1 MNYNS
6 NAMKSFFSLFFFIFL
21 LSVFLPPNFAS
32 ATAGVPLL
40 INFQGRLM
48 NSSGTLLGSASGT
61 DYCYKFSIWDAATA
75 GSKIWPAGAP
85 NINTI
90 VTRQGVF
97 DASIGSVDTLDLAF
111 TDDQAYV
118 EVSVATKV
126 GASCTTGGGEVFE
139 DLSPRP
145 RIVSS
150 AFAINSKTVGG
161 FTPAQS
167 ATDNQIPVLTTGA
180 LIL

>member
-1 MNYNS
+1 
-6 NAMKSFFSLFFFIFL
+6 MKSFLKILVSGFIFTL
-21 LSVFLPPNFAS
+21 LFSTFLLPNFTQA
-32 ATAGVPLL
+32 AAGVPLL

-90 VTRQGVF
+90 VTRKGVF
-97 DASIGSVDTLDLAF
+97 DASIGSGDTLDLAF

-118 EVSVATKV
+118 EVSVSAKSGTCDV
-126 GASCTTGGGEVFE
+126 GEVGE
-139 DLSPRP
+139 SYETLSPRP

-150 AFAINSKTVGG
+150 GFAINS
-161 FTPAQS
+161 
-167 ATDNQIPVLTTGA
+167 
-180 LIL
+180 